1 MGPTEGNEAI
11 DVPLEDIPQSANALG
26 SPTAPVTLQYFGD
39 LQCPFCR
46 DFTLAVLPSIVQR
59 WVRTGD
65 LLIEYRALETATH
78 EREVF
83 VSQQVAALAA
93 GRQDKAWHFIETFY
107 REQGEEGS
115 GYVTDRFL
123 EGITS
128 EVPAL
133 NLSQW
138 NRDRADP
145 ELAAEI
151 AADEQAAE
159 SADLHGTPS
168 FLIGRSTAAMTA
180 FSPTDPASFDA
191 AIERLREA

>member
-1 MGPTEGNEAI
+1 MGPAEGSEEI
-11 DVPLEDIPQSANALG
+11 GVLLEEIPQRANALG
-26 SPTAPVTLQYFGD
+26 SATAPVTLQYFGD
-39 LQCPFCR
+39 LECPFCR
-46 DFTLAVLPSIVQR
+46 DFTLEVLPSIIQR

-65 LLIEYRALETATH
+65 LRIEYHALETATR

-83 VSQQVAALAA
+83 VAQQVGALAA
-93 GRQDKAWHFIETFY
+93 GKQDKAWYFIDTFY

-123 EGITS
+123 EGIAS

-133 NLSQW
+133 NVSQW

-145 ELAAEI
+145 DLADEI

-159 SADLHGTPS
+159 SAGLHGTPS
-168 FLIGRSTAAMTA
+168 FLIGRNPATMTA
-180 FSPTDPASFDA
+180 FSPTDPASFDT
-191 AIERLREA
+191 AIERLRET

>member
-1 MGPTEGNEAI
+1 M
-11 DVPLEDIPQSANALG
+11 
-26 SPTAPVTLQYFGD
+26 
-39 LQCPFCR
+39 
-46 DFTLAVLPSIVQR
+46 
-59 WVRTGD
+59 RTGD
-65 LLIEYRALETATH
+65 LRIEYRALETATH

-93 GRQDKAWHFIETFY
+93 GRQDKAWYFIETFY

-123 EGITS
+123 EGIAS

-159 SADLHGTPS
+159 SAGLHGTPS

-191 AIERLREA
+191 AIEGLRET